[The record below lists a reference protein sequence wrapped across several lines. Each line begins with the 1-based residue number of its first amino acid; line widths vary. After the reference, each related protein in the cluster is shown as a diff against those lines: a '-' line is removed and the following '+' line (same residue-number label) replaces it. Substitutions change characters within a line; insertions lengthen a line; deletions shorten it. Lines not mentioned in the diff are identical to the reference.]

1 MNIFDYIDKDK
12 VLNREIDRL
21 AYSRDASIYRMLPD
35 IVVRPKDENDIQELF
50 KYAINA
56 NKSITF
62 RASGTSLSGQTVTNG
77 IIAEIAY
84 DWQKI
89 EVKNDG
95 KSILLEPGVIGEHAN
110 QKLRKYQR
118 RIGPDPASIKA
129 ARIGGIVANNAS
141 GMTTGKPCNSYNTLK
156 NVRFILSNGNIYDT
170 SNKQDYDQFLVKEKE
185 IANGLKAIKK
195 ELSNNEILRD
205 KILDKYRIKNTN
217 GYSLNSFLDFNHPLD
232 IFAHLLVGSEGTLAF
247 ISNIELKTIPD
258 PPFKST
264 GLILFPSIKIA
275 CNAINAIKS
284 TGVTA
289 LELMDYASLKTAK
302 YIADAPYDVN
312 SLPEGSSALLCE
324 FQEDNEELFDDLE
337 KNLISVIQRYNG
349 SLIGNFEK
357 EESKRLKLWKVRKS
371 LFTTVGSLR
380 KPGTSVITE
389 DICFDIEDLGEVIT
403 DLQRIFAKWKFDD
416 AVIFGH
422 AKDGNLHF
430 NLSID
435 LESKEGVNDYRKMLD
450 EVVEMTVD
458 KYNGSLKAEHGTGR
472 NMAPFVENEW
482 GSDLYKIMWKIKN
495 LADPNYI
502 LNPGVI
508 LNKNNNIHIENLKPM
523 PAVNDKIDLCV
534 ECGFCEPVCPSRGFT
549 FTPRQRISV
558 SRELEMISSQNSSI
572 SKNLKNDYFFSVE
585 ATCAVDGMCETVC
598 PVNINT
604 GEFVKDL
611 RNQHNSI
618 LGKWIAILIANHFRF
633 TTKSIK
639 FGLKIL
645 SLKTKLFGSKLMNST
660 FNWFNRISKHRI
672 PAWNPMITANSK
684 YSVKSEY
691 GIGKQFI
698 YYPSC
703 ISRAFSADSEDL
715 SIIEVMGQIAE
726 LAKVKLIIPD
736 KIDNTC
742 CSTPFSS
749 KGYREAGIDMF
760 ERTINLLFEVS
771 KSGKLSIV
779 VDTSPCT
786 YKFLH
791 PSDGISKEVMAKW
804 EKLKFIDIIPF
815 LDSITKDIIHKPL
828 DREIVV
834 HPTCST
840 QKMEHMQ
847 LIESLA
853 KRCAVKVTIP
863 ENSNCCGFAGD
874 RGLIIPQ
881 LTKNAIKFNKDQ
893 LSSGQR
899 KLNGYSSS
907 RMCEIGM
914 SDSDQSYTSIALLV
928 RDYLIFK

>member
-1 MNIFDYIDKDK
+1 MNITDYLDKHI
-12 VLNREIDRL
+12 VLSRTIDRL
-21 AYSRDASIYRMLPD
+21 AYARDASIYRMLPEV
-35 IVVRPKDENDIQELF
+35 VVRPKDENDIKKLF
-50 KYAINA
+50 KYANDD

-62 RASGTSLSGQTVTNG
+62 RASGTSLSGQTITDG

-84 DWQKI
+84 DWQNI
-89 EVKNDG
+89 IVKNNG

-141 GMTTGKPCNSYNTLK
+141 GMTTGKSCNSYNTLK
-156 NVRFILSNGNIYDT
+156 NVRFVLSNGNVYDT
-170 SNKQDYDQFLVKEKE
+170 SNKQDYDQFIEKEKE
-185 IANGLKAIKK
+185 LSDGLTVIKK
-195 ELSNNEILRD
+195 DISENSILRN
-205 KILDKYRIKNTN
+205 KILDKYRIKNTS
-217 GYSLNSFLDFNHPLD
+217 GYSLNSILDFNHPLD
-232 IFAHLLVGSEGTLAF
+232 IFAHLLIGSEGTLAF
-247 ISNIELKTIPD
+247 ISNIELDTVPD
-258 PPFKST
+258 LPYKST

-275 CNAINAIKS
+275 CKAINAIKS
-284 TGVTA
+284 TGVKA
-289 LELMDYASLKTAK
+289 LELMDYASLKTVQ
-302 YIADAPYDVN
+302 YLADAPYDVN
-312 SLPEGSSALLCE
+312 SIPKGSSALLCE
-324 FQEDNEELFDDLE
+324 FQEGNEKVFVGLE
-337 KNLISVIQRYNG
+337 QNLISVIQEYNG

-357 EESKRLKLWKVRKS
+357 EESSRLKLWKIRKS

-389 DICFDIEDLGEVIT
+389 DICFDIEDLGEVIPE
-403 DLQRIFAKWKFDD
+403 LHRIFEKWKFDD

-435 LESKEGVNDYRKMLD
+435 LESKAGVSDYRKMLD

-458 KYNGSLKAEHGTGR
+458 KFNGSLKAEHGTGR
-472 NMAPFVENEW
+472 NMAPFIEGEW
-482 GSDLYKIMWKIKN
+482 GSELYKIMWKIKD

-523 PAVNDKIDLCV
+523 PIVSDKIDLCV

-549 FTPRQRISV
+549 FTPRQRIGV
-558 SRELEMISSQNSSI
+558 RREMEMISSQNIPI
-572 SKNLKNDYFFSVE
+572 SNKLKNEYLFSAE
-585 ATCAVDGMCETVC
+585 ITCAVDGMCETVC

-604 GEFVKDL
+604 GEFIKDL
-611 RNQHNSI
+611 RSQNNGI
-618 LGKWIAILIANHFRF
+618 LGKMIAKWASDHFRL

-639 FGLKIL
+639 FAIKIL
-645 SLKTKLFGSKLMNST
+645 SIKTRLFGYKLMNST
-660 FNWFNRISKHRI
+660 FNWFNQISKHRI
-672 PAWNPMITANSK
+672 PAWNTMITASSK
-684 YSVKSEY
+684 FPAKMEY
-691 GIGKQFI
+691 GTGESFI

-703 ISRAFSADSEDL
+703 ISRGFSADSENQ

-736 KIDNTC
+736 KIDDTC
-742 CSTPFSS
+742 CSTTFSS
-749 KGYREAGIDMF
+749 KGFHNTGIDMF
-760 ERTINLLFEVS
+760 ERTINLLYLAS
-771 KSGKLSIV
+771 NSGKIPII

-791 PSDGISKEVMAKW
+791 PSDKISKEISRKW
-804 EKLKFIDIIPF
+804 KKLKFIDIIPF
-815 LDSITKDIIHKPL
+815 LYSIIKDINYKPL

-840 QKMEHMQ
+840 QKMEHTQIMK
-847 LIESLA
+847 SLT
-853 KRCAVKVTIP
+853 KRCAKKVTIP
-863 ENSNCCGFAGD
+863 ENSGCCGFAGD
-874 RGLIIPQ
+874 RGMIVPQ
-881 LTKNAIKFNKDQ
+881 LTKNAVKFNKDQ
-893 LSSGQR
+893 LSFEQR

-914 SDSDQSYTSIALLV
+914 SDKEQSYKSIVLLV
-928 RDYLIFK
+928 RDYLIIK